1 MGTDEYGL
9 GAGEVPLNVP
19 HDFQTVRAGHVHV
32 GDQQI
37 RQQRGDQFQGFCA
50 VADLSDQAEVSTV
63 IEH

>member
-1 MGTDEYGL
+1 
-9 GAGEVPLNVP
+9 VPLNVP
-19 HDFQTVRAGHVHV
+19 HDLQTIRVGHVHV

-50 VADLSDQAEVSTV
+50 VSDLSDQAEVATF